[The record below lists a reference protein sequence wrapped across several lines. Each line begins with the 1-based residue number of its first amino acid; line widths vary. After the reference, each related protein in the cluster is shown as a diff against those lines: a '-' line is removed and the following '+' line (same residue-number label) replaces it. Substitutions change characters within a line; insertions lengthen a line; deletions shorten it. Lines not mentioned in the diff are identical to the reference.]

1 MEGEDQEEVEE
12 EAEVHVEHAT
22 CSSSSDDHQQLK
34 SSEQFTRNQPKKMII
49 SFSWTKCG
57 WGTSSLL

>member
-49 SFSWTKCG
+49 SFS
-57 WGTSSLL
+57 